1 MGAMTNLKTYNEHF
15 QEIAELHRNR
25 IAVRL
30 KTPAGYRQIS
40 YGELHQ
46 QALGVAFAL
55 LSQGLKRQERIAIL
69 SENRPEWVVS
79 YLGIYLAGGT
89 AVPLDPQI
97 SPEEWRRLLDDSEAQ
112 VVFVSRLLLE
122 KLTEAVQ
129 DSPLHNRIIRFDAV
143 GADECECSLAG
154 LIDRGHELASAPE
167 LPASSLADVVAIIYT
182 SGTTG
187 HPKGVMLTQE
197 NIMSEIIAVLQTIH
211 ADEND
216 ILLCLLPL
224 QHVLASVMNFLLPLY
239 LGAQVVF
246 ADTLKR
252 SEILEALQEA
262 GITILA
268 TVPQFFYLFH
278 GRIQEELEH
287 KGPLARKLF
296 RGMLRLNR
304 FCIKSLRFNAGKAL
318 FGKIHKAFGSNM
330 RLFASGGSAFDSK
343 VAQEFHD
350 FGFTILQ
357 GYGLTETTGAATVTP
372 VESNVIGSVGPAL
385 PGANIAI
392 LEPDQSGIGEV
403 AILGPMVM
411 KGYYKNPEAT
421 AEVMRDGW
429 FLSGDLGWLDERGN
443 LFITGRK
450 KEVIVL
456 PNGKNIYPDE
466 LESHYEQCPY
476 IQEIAIVGIAEPGRE
491 GAERLHGVVVPNFDV
506 MKARK
511 IANAREILR
520 DEIARLSHQLPQYKR
535 LMSYQIQKEPLP
547 RTTTRKVKRLELK
560 RMIESGELREA
571 VAAGAT
577 AAVSAAAQELVESAV
592 GQEVISALR
601 EVYRKD
607 TPIQLDMNLELDLGF
622 DSMERVELLAS
633 LEQALALELPE
644 GFGADIYTVRDL
656 ILALQQQTE
665 APAAGGV
672 ALKQSWSKILSAES
686 LAQEEVLKPRFS
698 GNVLTLFKY
707 AVIRMIYLVLK
718 VFFRLKTEGLENL
731 PREGP
736 FMICPNHLSYI
747 DPFVVMAPLPF
758 RILKRVFFVGAAEFF
773 TSPIMRLVARMANI
787 FPVDPDA
794 HLLRAMK
801 VGAFGLRSG
810 RILCIFP
817 EGARSF
823 DGKLGPFKKGAAIL
837 GREIG
842 VPIVPVAIHGA
853 YDVWARDSRRIRLHR
868 LKVVIGKPLRFEQDE
883 AGSPYEADTDHL
895 RQAVAGL
902 IKPSSGPEPGDKE
915 SPRL

>member
-1 MGAMTNLKTYNEHF
+1 MSKLKTYNEHF
-15 QEIAELHRNR
+15 QEVAELHSNR

-30 KTPAGYRQIS
+30 KIPAGYRQVS
-40 YGELHQ
+40 YGELHRQ
-46 QALGVAFAL
+46 VRGIAFAL
-55 LSQGLKRQERIAIL
+55 LAMGLQRQQRAAIL

-97 SPEEWRRLLDDSEAQ
+97 SPEEWRRLIDDSQAQ
-112 VVFVSRLLLE
+112 VVFVSGLLLE
-122 KLTEAVQ
+122 KLTEVLK
-129 DSPLHNRIIRFDAV
+129 DSPLRDRIISFDTV
-143 GADECECSLAG
+143 GADQGAATLAG
-154 LIDRGHELASAPE
+154 SIDRGHEIAPLPE

-197 NIMSEIIAVLQTIH
+197 NIMSEIIAVLQTIR
-211 ADEND
+211 ANEGD
-216 ILLCLLPL
+216 IFLCLLPL
-224 QHVLASVMNFLLPLY
+224 QHVLASVLNFLLPLY

-278 GRIQEELEH
+278 KRIQEELEH

-296 RGMLRLNR
+296 RGMLQLNR
-304 FCIKSLRFNAGKAL
+304 FCIQSLRCNAGKLL
-318 FGKIHKAFGSNM
+318 FGKIHHAFGAKM
-330 RLFASGGSAFDSK
+330 RLFASGGSAFDPK
-343 VAQEFHD
+343 VAREFHD
-350 FGFTILQ
+350 LGFTILQ

-372 VESNVIGSVGPAL
+372 VESNVIGSVGKAL
-385 PGANIAI
+385 PGVKIAI
-392 LEPDQSGIGEV
+392 LEPDPSGIGEV
-403 AILGPMVM
+403 TILGPVVM

-429 FLSGDLGWLDERGN
+429 FLSGDLGWLDEQGN

-466 LESHYEQCPY
+466 LESHYEKCPF
-476 IQEIAIVGIAEPGRE
+476 IQEIAVVGIAETGHE
-491 GAERLHGVVVPNFDV
+491 GSERLHGVVVPDFDAL
-506 MKARK
+506 KAKR

-547 RTTTRKVKRLELK
+547 RTTTRKLKRLELK

-571 VAAGAT
+571 ETAGAT
-577 AAVSAAAQELVESAV
+577 AAASIATQELVETAV
-592 GQEVISALR
+592 GQEVMSALR
-601 EVYRKD
+601 ELYRKD

-633 LEQALALELPE
+633 LEQSLALELPE

-656 ILALQQQTE
+656 ILALHQQAG
-665 APAAGGV
+665 APAASGG
-672 ALKQSWSKILSAES
+672 ALKQSWGKILSAES
-686 LAQEEVLKPRFS
+686 LAQDEDLKPRFS
-698 GNVLTLFKY
+698 GLVLTLLKY
-707 AVIRMIYLVLK
+707 AVIRILYLVFRI
-718 VFFRLKTEGLENL
+718 FFRLKVEGLENL
-731 PREGP
+731 PRDGP

-758 RILKRVFFVGAAEFF
+758 RILQRIYFVGAAEFF
-773 TSPIMRLVARMANI
+773 TSRWMQLVARVANI

-801 VGAFGLRSG
+801 VGAYGLRSG

-837 GREIG
+837 GGEVG
-842 VPIVPVAIHGA
+842 VPVVPVAIHGA
-853 YDVWARDSRRIRLHR
+853 YDVWARDSRRIHLHP
-868 LKVVIGKPLRFEQDE
+868 LKVVFGKSLHMGRDE
-883 AGSPYEADTDHL
+883 SGSPYEADTNHL
-895 RQAVAGL
+895 RQAVASL
-902 IKPSSGPEPGDKE
+902 IEPN
-915 SPRL
+915 